1 MLTTRIDPLGD
12 DMLQVVVEKDGAI
25 VGCCHL
31 FTAVHWD
38 AWWIHPDARTGPT
51 LKALIT
57 GSLRVLQA
65 AGLDTVYTGVEDARA
80 DVAQLLEKFGFT
92 PAPGRLYL
100 LKVTDAALRLHRQAE
115 PPEEPVPQPPDPEKE

>member
-1 MLTTRIDPLGD
+1 MLTTRIDPLNEHL
-12 DMLQVVVEKDGAI
+12 LQVVVEKDGAI

-38 AWWIHPDARTGPT
+38 QWWIHPDARTGPV

-100 LKVTDAALRLHRQAE
+100 LKVNDAALQLQRQPD
-115 PPEEPVPQPPDPEKE
+115 PPEEKE